1 MGKPA
6 VLLIRALLGGN
17 MNQNTLLAM
26 SLTLSALIST
36 TAHADPARTITA
48 DLDRDG
54 RPETF
59 VLSDNGQSLTT
70 LTIRRPGKSTIVARD
85 IAWSLEPANLTRA
98 PNGSV
103 LLNSSHIGV
112 GRSPHEQTLTIA
124 YRAGTYQ
131 VVGLTRGTWDRI
143 EPDSSTSCDLNL
155 LTGQGKVNG
164 RPVRRALRAK
174 AVTAWNWDMDLP
186 AGCSIP

>member
-1 MGKPA
+1 MKHIFSLSFCLA
-6 VLLIRALLGGN
+6 ALSA
-17 MNQNTLLAM
+17 TPLLADK
-26 SLTLSALIST
+26 LLANPGATL
-36 TAHADPARTITA
+36 TA

-54 RPETF
+54 RAETF

-70 LTIRRPGKSTIVARD
+70 LSIRRPGKSTITARH

-103 LLNSSHIGV
+103 LLNSSHVGV

-143 EPDSSTSCDLNL
+143 EPNNSTRCDLNL
-155 LTGQGKVNG
+155 LTGQGNVNN

-174 AVTAWNWDMDLP
+174 PVIAWKWDGDLP
-186 AGCSIP
+186 AGCFIP

>member
-131 VVGLTRGTWDRI
+131 VVGLTCGTWDRI